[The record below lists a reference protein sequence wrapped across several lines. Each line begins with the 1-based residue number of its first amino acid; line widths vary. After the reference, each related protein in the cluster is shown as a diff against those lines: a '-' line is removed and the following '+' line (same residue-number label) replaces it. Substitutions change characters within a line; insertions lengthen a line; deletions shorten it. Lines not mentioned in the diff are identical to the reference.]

1 MKYPSLLLA
10 TLFAIG
16 CSATSQS
23 PDSGDTPAG
32 AMPVSE
38 ARKDT
43 LLADA
48 NRRAPVEAGIPAS
61 TRTEVDT
68 RCSRDSDCAV
78 KNVGNCCG
86 YFPGCVH
93 KDSPTFPEQVK
104 LQCEKEGTMG
114 ICGFREI
121 ASCMC
126 VEGRCAPGDGA
137 Q

>member
-1 MKYPSLLLA
+1 MKYPSLFFA
-10 TLFAIG
+10 ALFVLG
-16 CSATSQS
+16 CSANSPS
-23 PDSGDTPAG
+23 PDAGDTPAG

-38 ARKDT
+38 TRADT

-48 NRRAPVEAGIPAS
+48 NRRAPVEARAPAS
-61 TRTEVDT
+61 AKAEVDT

-86 YFPGCVH
+86 YFPACVN

-121 ASCMC
+121 AGCMC
-126 VEGRCAPGDGA
+126 VEGRCAASDGV